1 MMNFSFNFFF
11 QSSIDFKMLN
21 CKKFNIFLIFILQYS
36 KIFHESANV
45 LLIYNI
51 FHLDTNVK
59 RLKQKICKLHTIIL
73 YIILVSIFL
82 KINNT

>member
-1 MMNFSFNFFF
+1 MTDFSFNFFF
-11 QSSIDFKMLN
+11 QSSIDFKTLN
-21 CKKFNIFLIFILQYS
+21 CKKFNIFLFLLQYS

-45 LLIYNI
+45 PLTYNI
-51 FHLDTNVK
+51 FNLDTNVK

-82 KINNT
+82 KINNA